1 MRNLSFALALL
12 LGLFGTAR
20 PTEAQVETSKFELY
34 GGFSYVRFNVNA
46 NLPGVAPSAT
56 YNAYGGGGQF
66 QYNGTNKLSA
76 VMDLSGYGAFASNGE
91 LIGGAFT
98 YLFGPRLNFRLR
110 KATPFAQ
117 ALFGGI
123 RTTDG
128 IGVAG
133 SQNNFSMT
141 AGGGID
147 FTVSTQISVRPI
159 QLEYLMTRLPN
170 GLNNRQDN
178 LRIGVGISLHFGKK

>member
-1 MRNLSFALALL
+1 MRNSFAIGLL
-12 LGLFGTAR
+12 LGLLGNAELTK
-20 PTEAQVETSKFELY
+20 AQETSKFDVY

-66 QYNGTNKLSA
+66 EYNANNWLGA
-76 VMDLSGYGAFASNGE
+76 VVDLAGYGAFATSNGA

-98 YLFGPRLNFRLR
+98 YVFGPRANFRR
-110 KATPFAQ
+110 GKVAPFAQ

-128 IGVAG
+128 IGVSG
-133 SQNNFSMT
+133 PQNNFAMT

-147 FTVSTQISVRPI
+147 FKVSTHVSVRPI
-159 QLEYLMTRLPN
+159 QAEYLMTRLPN
-170 GLNNRQDN
+170 GLNNRENN
-178 LRIGVGISLHFGKK
+178 LRIGAGIILHLGKG